1 MRPFFKKLE
10 STSIILWED
19 NPWDDQMNCFS
30 FYHNSFTIKKLPPPT
45 SAHAFRKFYSYFLK
59 YKQSRLKAS

>member
-19 NPWDDQMNCFS
+19 NLWDDQMNCFS
-30 FYHNSFTIKKLPPPT
+30 CYSNSFTTKELPPPT
-45 SAHAFRKFYSYFLK
+45 SAHAFRKFYIFFFK
-59 YKQSRLKAS
+59 HK